1 VSHDFMSLASS
12 FLNCKLSSIP
22 FKYLGLPVGA
32 NPCRFSTWEPLI
44 DSLRKRLNAWGN
56 KFVSLGGRIVLLNAV
71 LNAIPIFYLSYLK
84 IPILVWKKVR
94 RIQRDFLWGGRRG
107 RRRISWIK
115 WETVCVVLECVM
127 CVRLI

>member
-12 FLNCKLSSIP
+12 FLNCKLSSIS

-32 NPCRFSTWEPLI
+32 NPCRLCTWEPLI

-71 LNAIPIFYLSYLK
+71 LNAIPIFLS
-84 IPILVWKKVR
+84 
-94 RIQRDFLWGGRRG
+94 FLPQN
-107 RRRISWIK
+107 SYS
-115 WETVCVVLECVM
+115 CLEKSSSNSTGLPVGW
-127 CVRLI
+127 

>member
-1 VSHDFMSLASS
+1 MGVNVSHDFMSLASS
-12 FLNCKLSSIP
+12 FLNCKLSSIS

-32 NPCRFSTWEPLI
+32 NPCRLSTWEPLI

-84 IPILVWKKVR
+84 IPILVWKKVG

-115 WETVCVVLECVM
+115 WETV
-127 CVRLI
+127 

>member
-1 VSHDFMSLASS
+1 
-12 FLNCKLSSIP
+12 
-22 FKYLGLPVGA
+22 
-32 NPCRFSTWEPLI
+32 LI

-94 RIQRDFLWGGRRG
+94 RIQPDFLWGGRRG

-115 WETVCVVLECVM
+115 WETVCLPKKNGGLGVCD
-127 CVRLI
+127 VRAVNISLLSKWRWRLLDNKQEVWKEVIKSKYGSVFE